1 MTTIGLSHYIGFVAS
16 WRTGSL
22 SFSVRILDCKRAYGR
37 TRYLIQPIAGT
48 GQQWIQ
54 DGLILPTE
62 GN

>member
-1 MTTIGLSHYIGFVAS
+1 MTTLDLHEYIGLEVPWHIGE
-16 WRTGSL
+16 L
-22 SFSVRILDCKRAYGR
+22 HIQVRILDCKRAYGR
-37 TRYLIQPIAGT
+37 TRYLIQPITGT